1 MSFVIELSN
10 FKSFEKHVLKIPSRG
25 LVLLDGVSGSGKTS
39 IIQAILFVITG
50 QGKKIASYGS
60 KKLKVSLKSIGE
72 NNETQFTII
81 RTKGPDSLLLLANN
95 KEYHD
100 DEAQVII
107 EKEFG
112 KHFTSSSVL
121 LQKGTMSFLS
131 LSPKERLSQIE
142 NILFTDFSIEE
153 KKIKLKKNIK
163 ENEDKMLELSTK
175 CDTLL
180 SVKKSKTEKQPN
192 DKLIHL
198 KTIEACIS
206 HKENI
211 TNSYNEN
218 ITLLTAL
225 KNNLS
230 NYSRD
235 LTENKIKK
243 ERRGMVLKN
252 LEEDNKN
259 YEYYL
264 EEYNKLNINTS
275 TDDISQNIKT
285 LERKLKYIHL
295 SNDLSKEETILKKD
309 KESLVKNVLDDI
321 DKLQFSEEKLQDV
334 CESIDKHEK
343 ELDKLQA
350 ITSSKIRWE
359 NLTSKVQDR
368 HTYISQINI
377 MELIELVKS
386 QEEKFASMIQDKK
399 EAEIAKTSIK
409 CPCCSSMLRYIS
421 STHSLEKF
429 ESTLYNTDVFK
440 IEQDIQSLKKIIDEN
455 KKKIENYKKISDS
468 IESLEKDIET
478 ISKDIPESLKNTPS
492 GEINDKILILRKSL
506 DEIKSNKTK
515 LLYNK
520 NRIAQLKEYKQ
531 DIENNNHSILTSRQD
546 KIKTLHS
553 QLVSIR
559 KYVEDNISTED
570 IESIEKKIVEFKM
583 SLENMLQIQKQKDHY
598 FDLYTQYTKKIK
610 EHEESLTQMTILS
623 IEEEIELEE
632 NISTTNEDTNKKNKI
647 IENINLLETIR
658 NADAH
663 LQYLQYK
670 QELRELE
677 DEISYSK
684 IERDNLNVFTQRL
697 KTLQTSIE
705 ISESKLLYK
714 FIDNLNQRVNYHLES
729 MFAEPLNVN
738 ISCFKETKKGE
749 KPKIDLEIFYKGNE
763 TEIGN
768 LSGGEFDRLNM
779 CFLLS
784 FNELSR
790 SNIIILDEAL
800 SSLNQELVCD
810 IIEHL
815 KENNDKEK
823 LVIMTLHQSIKGMF
837 DLVINL

>member
-10 FKSFEKHVLKIPSRG
+10 FKSFEKHILKIPSSG

-39 IIQAILFVITG
+39 IIQAILFAVTG

-60 KKLKVSLKSIGE
+60 KKLRVSLKRLDDDKDK
-72 NNETQFTII
+72 QFTII
-81 RTKGPDSLLLLANN
+81 RTKGPDSLLLLAND

-163 ENEDKMLELSTK
+163 ENEDKMLELSAR

-192 DKLIHL
+192 DKLSHL
-198 KTIEACIS
+198 KTTEACIS
-206 HKENI
+206 HKEHI
-211 TNSYNEN
+211 TKYYNDN
-218 ITLLTAL
+218 ITLLTRL
-225 KNNLS
+225 KDELTIYN
-230 NYSRD
+230 RD
-235 LTENKIKK
+235 LNENKLKK
-243 ERRGMVLKN
+243 ERRNMVLKN
-252 LEEDNKN
+252 LEEDKKN
-259 YEYYL
+259 YEYFL
-264 EEYNKLNINTS
+264 QEYNKININTS
-275 TDDISQNIKT
+275 TEDINQNIKS

-295 SNDLSKEETILKKD
+295 STDLTKEEAILKKD
-309 KESLVKNVLDDI
+309 KDALVKNVMDDI
-321 DKLQFSEEKLQDV
+321 EKLQFSEENYQEV
-334 CESIDKHEK
+334 CESIDKHDK
-343 ELDKLQA
+343 ELEKLQT
-350 ITSSKIRWE
+350 ITSSKSRLE
-359 NLTSKVQDR
+359 SLTSKVQDR
-368 HTYISQINI
+368 HNYISQINI
-377 MELIELVKS
+377 MDLVSLVKT
-386 QEEKFASMIQDKK
+386 QEEKVVSMSREKK

-409 CPCCSSMLRYIS
+409 CPCCTSMLRYIS

-429 ESTLYNTDVFK
+429 ESTLYNTDVSK
-440 IEQDIQSLKKIIDEN
+440 IEQEIQSLKKIIEEN
-455 KKKIENYKKISDS
+455 KKKIENYRKISDS
-468 IESLEKDIET
+468 IESLEKDIEV
-478 ISKDIPESLKNTPS
+478 ISKDIPEPFKNTS
-492 GEINDKILILRKSL
+492 STELNEKITILKKTLDDIKANKNKLI
-506 DEIKSNKTK
+506 
-515 LLYNK
+515 YNK

-531 DIENNNHSILTSRQD
+531 DIENNNHSILSSRQD
-546 KIKTLHS
+546 KIKTLHT
-553 QLVSIR
+553 QLSALRKVVEEDSSI
-559 KYVEDNISTED
+559 ED
-570 IESIEKKIVEFKM
+570 IDSIEKKIVDLKI
-583 SLENMLQIQKQKDHY
+583 SLDNVLHIQKQKNHY
-598 FDLYTQYTKKIK
+598 LELYTQHQNKIK
-610 EHEESLTQMTILS
+610 INEESLTQMSVLS
-623 IEEEIELEE
+623 IEEEKEIEE
-632 NISTTNEDTNKKNKI
+632 NVVSTNEEINKKNKI
-647 IENINLLETIR
+647 IEEINLLETIR
-658 NADAH
+658 NVDSQ

-677 DEISYSK
+677 DEISTSK
-684 IERDNLNVFTQRL
+684 IERDNLSLFTQRL
-697 KTLQTSIE
+697 KALQTSIE
-705 ISESKLLYK
+705 VSESKLLYK
-714 FIDNLNQRVNYHLES
+714 FIDNLNQRVNLHLEA
-729 MFAEPLNVN
+729 MFSDPLNVN

-749 KPKIDLEIFYKGNE
+749 KPKIELEIFYKGNE

-790 SNIIILDEAL
+790 SNMIILDEAL

-815 KENNDKEK
+815 KENNNKEK

-837 DLVINL
+837 DQVINL